1 MTGNQKNVD
10 WFKDPLDNIT
20 QLLRRSRAGDR
31 GAMDEVIT
39 LVYAELHRF
48 AESRAWHQR
57 DQTLPPKALLN
68 EAYLRLASR
77 AQPDWQ
83 DRKHFYRVVRKIMKQ
98 ILADHADAKLAKK
111 RHGIRVELKDEL
123 NQGDQTA
130 ADQDIALREALTVLA
145 KMNKRQA
152 KALELRYIKNLTPEE
167 IAKTLGISE
176 KTVRRDIK
184 AAKTW
189 LREQWR
195 QKPLRTTHRNSE
207 E

>member
-1 MTGNQKNVD
+1 
-10 WFKDPLDNIT
+10 
-20 QLLRRSRAGDR
+20 
-31 GAMDEVIT
+31 
-39 LVYAELHRF
+39 
-48 AESRAWHQR
+48 
-57 DQTLPPKALLN
+57 
-68 EAYLRLASR
+68 
-77 AQPDWQ
+77 
-83 DRKHFYRVVRKIMKQ
+83 MKQ
-98 ILADHADAKLAKK
+98 ILADHAAAKLAKK
-111 RHGIRVELKDEL
+111 RDGIRVELKDEL
-123 NQGDQTA
+123 NHGDQRA

-195 QKPLRTTHRNSE
+195 Q
-207 E
+207 